1 MAKRAYTMG
10 ARAESA
16 AATRQRVLDS
26 AVALLR
32 VKLQTDVRLADVA
45 AGAGVSEMT
54 VLRIFGNKLNLV
66 QAALDSVRREIV
78 AQRTDPEPGDVSG
91 SIEALFDHYEHLGD
105 LVIGNLALESS
116 DPAIRQVVVMGR
128 EDHRQW
134 VERQF
139 GPQLAD
145 LPGPEREQTAH
156 ELIVACDVYTWK
168 RLRRDLGLSRPRATA
183 VVRRLVEGVLDADPA
198 EPV

>member
-16 AATRQRVLDS
+16 AATRQRILDS

-54 VLRIFGNKLNLV
+54 VLRVFGNKLNLV
-66 QAALDSVRREIV
+66 QAALDGVRNEIV
-78 AQRTDPEPGDVSG
+78 AQRTDPEPGDVDG

-139 GPQLAD
+139 GPQLAG
-145 LPGPEREQTAH
+145 LGRAEREQTTYA
-156 ELIVACDVYTWK
+156 LIVACDVYTWK
-168 RLRRDLGLSRPRATA
+168 RLRRDVGLSRPRASA
-183 VVRRLVEGVLDADPA
+183 VVRKLVEGALGAGPA
-198 EPV
+198 KPL